1 MDTRVHAEAAPAR
14 RIVPS
19 TARPPDAFAHAV
31 LRTSRYEA
39 MVDWYRTV
47 LAARIAFRDDRIC
60 FLSYDD
66 EHHRLAIVNVPGLRE
81 QDAASAR
88 LMHLAWSYDDLGALL
103 GTYRRLK
110 GLGILPYRPIHHG
123 PTVSLYYRDPDG
135 TAVELQVDAFP
146 AKAEAARFLQTDAFR
161 ANPIGVAFDPDAM
174 RSRR

>member
-1 MDTRVHAEAAPAR
+1 MASLDSLTDGQR
-14 RIVPS
+14 
-19 TARPPDAFAHAV
+19 AV
-31 LRTSRYEA
+31 LQ
-39 MVDWYRTV
+39 
-47 LAARIAFRDDRIC
+47 L
-60 FLSYDD
+60 L
-66 EHHRLAIVNVPGLRE
+66 LR
-81 QDAASAR
+81 QNK
-88 LMHLAWSYDDLGALL
+88 SYDDLAGLL